1 MGRRKTK
8 GFECKLWV
16 ASCLEPRLAI
26 TMSQE
31 VAPGSNTNAG
41 PEQVGASVASV
52 PTPSPAPTL
61 HVPHHLKY
69 GHIKIASYAPE
80 ATDRGSPTD
89 GKDDNLTSTPEPHR
103 QQLERR
109 DAEHR
114 EVHSGRRYMFRRP
127 RPLQYFRGNVLV
139 RATDERS
146 SHRLE
151 LFFDLVFVG
160 LVVVLAKEAV
170 HQHDAIALVRYI
182 LTYTAAWIVW
192 NYMRE
197 IFDAFFVD
205 DTPQR
210 LLVLFVVAALVV
222 YGNNAVHIEN
232 TEHGARQTAIGAY
245 LVASGLMMG
254 LTLYYSFYIRQ
265 YKPQI
270 RAHFVVWLV
279 SAGLWIGAMFV
290 EERLAVALAV
300 IALALEYG
308 AWLFLYRYEH
318 CLFLA
323 IIY

>member
-1 MGRRKTK
+1 MGRREARKIFVCNVWAR
-8 GFECKLWV
+8 GL
-16 ASCLEPRLAI
+16 ARLAI
-26 TMSQE
+26 TMSQD
-31 VAPGSNTNAG
+31 ATPDLNANAG
-41 PEQVGASVASV
+41 PEQVA
-52 PTPSPAPTL
+52 PTPTPTPAPAAAL
-61 HVPHHLKY
+61 RVAHHLKH
-69 GHIKIASYAPE
+69 GHVEIAGYAP
-80 ATDRGSPTD
+80 DKGGPID
-89 GKDDNLTSTPEPHR
+89 GKDTSSPEPHH
-103 QQLERR
+103 QEIERR

-114 EVHSGRRYMFRRP
+114 EVHSGRRYIFRRP

-139 RATDERS
+139 RAADERS

-160 LVVVLAKEAV
+160 LVAILAKEAV
-170 HQHDAIALVRYI
+170 HQHDAIAFVRYI

-205 DTPQR
+205 DAPQR
-210 LLVLFVVAALVV
+210 LLILFVVAALVV

-254 LTLYYSFYIRQ
+254 LTLFYSFYIRQ
-265 YKPQI
+265 YRPQI

-290 EERLAVALAV
+290 EERLAVALAA

-308 AWLFLYRYEH
+308 AWLFLYRYER
-318 CLFLA
+318 CLLLVV
-323 IIY
+323 IY